1 MKKLL
6 FLLTLLPVGAS
17 AIDLNKNGRLDAY
30 ENPKLSVEE
39 RVADLL
45 SQMTVEE
52 KTCQLATLYGYDR
65 ILRDSLPTEKWKSEV
80 WKDGIANFDE
90 HLNGYGRR
98 SQYYS
103 SHLIYPFSNHAR
115 AINQIQ
121 KWFIEE
127 TRLGIPVDFSNEAL
141 HGLTH
146 TKATP
151 LPAPIGIGS
160 TWNRALVRQ
169 AGEIAGR
176 EGKALGYTNLYAPI
190 LDPARDPRWGR
201 TVETYGEDPYLIAEL
216 GIQMVEGIQSQ
227 GIGSTLKHFAV
238 YSVPKGGRDGNARTD
253 PHVAPRELHQL
264 HLYPFRRV
272 IEEAHPMGVMT
283 SYNDWDGVPVTASH
297 YFLTE
302 LLRDT
307 YGFDGYTVSDSD
319 AVEFVL
325 DKHRVATDY
334 DDAVRQVLEAGLNVR
349 TNFSQPSIFIEA
361 ARRAIASGALS
372 MEVVDRRV
380 SEVLAVKFRLGLF
393 DNPYVEDPGAADKI
407 VGEDKNLEFVDRMQ
421 RESFVLLKNE
431 GGLLPLAKGTKI
443 MVTGPLADESNFM
456 TSRYGPNKLETT
468 TVLKGLREYLGEE
481 NVLYSKGCNVRDK
494 NFPESELMPF
504 EMTTEEKK
512 AIDDAVAMAAEA
524 EVIVAVMG
532 EDVTLVGESLSR
544 TGLDLPVR
552 QNDLLYALHATGKPI
567 VMVLINGQPLTINWP
582 AKHIPAILEAWWPAN
597 RGGQAVA
604 RTIFGEYNPGGKLTV
619 TFPKTVGQVEYNFP
633 FKPGSQAGQPQ
644 WSVNGGGVTRTVGLL
659 YPFGHGLSYTTFEY
673 SGLKVAEKGN
683 GWVVTCSVKNT
694 GSRTGDE
701 VAQLYIRDK
710 VSSVTTYDSVL
721 RGFERITLKPGELC
735 KVEFVVPF
743 KEMAILDKDM
753 EYVVE
758 PGDFEFM
765 VGSSSEDIRLNETIS
780 FGSATR

>member
-6 FLLTLLPVGAS
+6 ILLALLPVAAG
-17 AIDLNKNGRLDAY
+17 AIDLNKNGRLDPY

-65 ILRDSLPTEKWKSEV
+65 ILRDSLPTPQWKNEV

-98 SQYYS
+98 SQRNS
-103 SHLIYPFSNHAR
+103 PHLIYPFSNHAR

-216 GIQMVEGIQSQ
+216 GIEMTKGIQSQ
-227 GIGSTLKHFAV
+227 GVGSTLKHFAV
-238 YSVPKGGRDGNARTD
+238 YSIPKGGRDGNARTD
-253 PHVAPRELHQL
+253 PHVAPREMHQL

-349 TNFSQPSIFIEA
+349 TNFSQPSIFIDA

-393 DNPYVEDPGAADKI
+393 DNPYVEDPDAADRI
-407 VGEDKNLEFVDRMQ
+407 VGADKNIEFVDRMQ
-421 RESFVLLKNE
+421 RETFVLLKNE
-431 GGLLPLAKGTKI
+431 GELLPLSRDQKI
-443 MVTGPLADESNFM
+443 MVTGPLADERNYM
-456 TSRYGPNKLETT
+456 TSRYGPNGLPTT
-468 TVLKGLREYLGEE
+468 TILKGLQDYLGEDK
-481 NVLYSKGCNVRDK
+481 VLYSKGCAVRDA
-494 NFPESELMPF
+494 NFPRSELMPF
-504 EMTTEEKK
+504 EMTAEEKK
-512 AIDDAVAMAAEA
+512 SIDDAVAMAAEA
-524 EVIVAVMG
+524 DVIVAVMG

-544 TGLDLPVR
+544 TSLDLPVR

-567 VMVLINGQPLTINWP
+567 VLVLVNGQPLTINWP
-582 AKHIPAILEAWWPAN
+582 AEHIPAILEAWWPAY

-604 RTIFGEYNPGGKLTV
+604 RTLFGEYNPGGKLTV

-633 FKPGSQAGQPQ
+633 FKPGSHAGQPQ
-644 WSVNGGGVTRTVGLL
+644 WSVNGGGVTRNVGLL

-673 SGLKVAEKGN
+673 SGLKVTEKGD
-683 GWVVTCSVKNT
+683 GWRVRCSVKNT
-694 GSRTGDE
+694 GKRAGDE
-701 VAQLYIRDK
+701 VVQLYIRDK

-721 RGFERITLKPGELC
+721 RGFERVTLKAGQTRE
-735 KVEFVVPF
+735 VEFTVPF
-743 KEMAILDKDM
+743 TAMALLDRNM
-753 EYVVE
+753 EWTVE

-765 VGSSSEDIRLNETIS
+765 IGSSSEDIRLSAIAS
-780 FGSATR
+780 YSATR